1 MAEMPAA
8 LASVWQ
14 DLVDPSRPLPPY
26 VAFTKGAIDGLLSI
40 AKNVWVEGNIHPLDD
55 EWRQRIMASHDQMAA
70 QGMRVLGAVSYTHL
84 DVYKRQAR

>member
-1 MAEMPAA
+1 MTTLHRSPQTMAEMPAS

-14 DLVDPSRPLPPY
+14 DLTDPARPLPPY

-55 EWRQRIMASHDQMAA
+55 EWRQRIMASPC
-70 QGMRVLGAVSYTHL
+70 LLYTSRC
-84 DVYKRQAR
+84 V

>member
-1 MAEMPAA
+1 MCIRDRMPAA

-55 EWRQRIMASHDQMAA
+55 EWRQRIMAS
-70 QGMRVLGAVSYTHL
+70 VSYTHL
-84 DVYKRQAR
+84 TLPTSDLV